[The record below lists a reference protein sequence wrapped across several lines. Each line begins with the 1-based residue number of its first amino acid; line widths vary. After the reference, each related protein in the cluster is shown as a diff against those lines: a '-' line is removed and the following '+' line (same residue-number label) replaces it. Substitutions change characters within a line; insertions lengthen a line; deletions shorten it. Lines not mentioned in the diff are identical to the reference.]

1 MRDLNA
7 DLALCEAATPG
18 PWRVYGG
25 KFGETNVYHPPYDSH
40 HKVVRDVDY
49 DHEADAHFIAEARE
63 GWPEAIRRAIAA
75 EGEVATLQR
84 DVTMETYGPICEN
97 CGGHR
102 SVPPIDE
109 WGEGPD
115 CPVCYGVGTLTR
127 DVLYRKIDELQRV
140 VMDVYQK
147 ARNDVARW
155 DEGQCVG
162 LPVFQDRVYARRLVK
177 DLQPI
182 LFPYQNK

>member
-1 MRDLNA
+1 MRDLDA
-7 DLALCEAATPG
+7 DLALCETATEGPLYAVPHEWPG
-18 PWRVYGG
+18 NDKLRFWVDNLADGIG
-25 KFGETNVYHPPYDSH
+25 CF
-40 HKVVRDVDY
+40 VRR
-49 DHEADAHFIAEARE
+49 EDAVFHAEARE
-63 GWPEAIRRAIAA
+63 GWPEAIRRAITAEAEAA
-75 EGEVATLQR
+75 SLLC

-127 DVLYRKIDELQRV
+127 DVLYRKIDELQSV

-155 DEGQCVG
+155 DGGQCVG

-177 DLQPI
+177 ELQPI
-182 LFPYQNK
+182 LFP